1 MYANIWMIK
10 NGFCYLAVLRKMIK
24 YVKFVILLFLFNQQL
39 TILSSHVCK
48 LNEKFLLTIPP
59 GLIEI

>member
-39 TILSSHVCK
+39 TILSSHV
-48 LNEKFLLTIPP
+48 L
-59 GLIEI
+59 